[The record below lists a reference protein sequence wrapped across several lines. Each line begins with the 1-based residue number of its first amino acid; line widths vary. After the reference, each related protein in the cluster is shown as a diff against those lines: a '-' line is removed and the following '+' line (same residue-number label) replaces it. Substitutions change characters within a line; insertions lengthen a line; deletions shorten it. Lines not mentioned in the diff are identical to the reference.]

1 MWGSGANC
9 WIRLEMTTRTIV
21 STPTGPPAVGPYS
34 QAIKAQG
41 LVFVS
46 GQLGLDPS
54 THQLVVGGVEAHTE
68 RAILNIQLV
77 LKAAGSDLDRVVRC
91 VVYLT
96 TMEHFAAMNRVY
108 ECFFDK
114 DKPAR
119 TTVAVSGLPRNSLVE
134 IEATALASRRT
145 FESALVRLATRF
157 RRQPA

>member
-1 MWGSGANC
+1 
-9 WIRLEMTTRTIV
+9 MTTRTII

-46 GQLGLDPS
+46 GQLGLDPA
-54 THQLVVGGVEAHTE
+54 THQLVVGGIEAHTE
-68 RAILNIQLV
+68 RAIRNTQLV

-108 ECFFDK
+108 ERFFDS

-119 TTVAVSGLPRNSLVE
+119 TTVAVFGLPRNSLVE
-134 IEATALASRRT
+134 IEATALASRRP
-145 FESALVRLATRF
+145 FESALVRLATQF